1 MTAAAARAAG
11 SMAAMAL
18 ADQIQSDLTAAMKA
32 RDQTTTAALR
42 SAVAAI
48 RNARVAAGQSGD
60 LTDEQTTDLL
70 GREAKKR
77 TEAADAFEQ
86 AGRSE
91 QAEKERAELAVLR
104 RYLPERLD
112 EVELRAVVDEA
123 VSATGASGPGDL
135 GRVMGAVMPRVKG
148 RADGNRVRA
157 LVQERLGG
165 LT

>member
-1 MTAAAARAAG
+1 MTA
-11 SMAAMAL
+11 MTL

-48 RNARVAAGQSGD
+48 RNARVAEGQSGD

-77 TEAADAFEQ
+77 TEAAEAFEQ

-104 RYLPERLD
+104 RYLPDRLD

-123 VSATGASGPGDL
+123 VAATGASGPGDL

-148 RADGNRVRA
+148 RADGNHVRA

-165 LT
+165 LK